1 MAVTKEQFKQTMS
14 CWASGITIIT
24 TKHEDGM
31 LAMTASSFTSLSAE
45 PPLILVA
52 VNKTARIHPKI
63 AEQKA
68 FGVMILASNQEE
80 TSSCGAGFRGP
91 EGNFL
96 AGIAFHQKIT
106 GAPILNDCLA
116 WLDCSLYA
124 SHDAGDHTIY
134 IGKIEATGSQEGEPL
149 LWYSRGYRR
158 LAEEKLS

>member
-14 CWASGITIIT
+14 CWASGITIVT
-24 TKHEDGM
+24 TKHEDRL

-52 VNKTARIHPKI
+52 VNKSARTHPKI
-63 AEQKA
+63 PEQRA

-80 TSSCGAGFRGP
+80 VSSYGAGFYGQ

-96 AGIAFHQKIT
+96 PGVAFHQEIT
-106 GAPILNDCLA
+106 GAPILNECLA
-116 WLDCSLYA
+116 WMDCSLYA
-124 SHDAGDHTIY
+124 AYDAGDHTIY
-134 IGKIEATGSQEGEPL
+134 IGKIEATGSQHGDPL

-158 LAEEKLS
+158 LAENIG